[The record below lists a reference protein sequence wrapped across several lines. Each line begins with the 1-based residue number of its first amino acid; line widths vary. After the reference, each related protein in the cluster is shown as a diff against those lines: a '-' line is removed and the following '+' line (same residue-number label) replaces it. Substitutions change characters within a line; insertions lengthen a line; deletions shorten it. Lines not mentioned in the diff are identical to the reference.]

1 MRTTKSLCP
10 ECLNVIDASI
20 IEEKGKIMLEK
31 TCNKHGFFRDV
42 YWSSAVQFE
51 RMNHYMHD
59 GKGATNPNVSSNG
72 DCPASCGLCASHKT
86 TTLLANI
93 DVTNR
98 CNQNCPVC
106 FANASVSGYLYEPS
120 LDRIRTML
128 QVLRDERP
136 VPCPAVQFSGG
147 EPTVRTDIT
156 RIIKMARDFKIG
168 QVQMATNGI
177 KLAESLKFCKDLKAA
192 GLNTVYLQFDG
203 VTEEPYRITRGY
215 NALPLKLKA
224 IENCKAA
231 NLESVFLVPTLA
243 KGVNDGQVG
252 DIIRF
257 ASSNRGAVEGIN
269 FQPIS
274 FAGRV
279 NKKERMEKRV
289 TIPDLF
295 RLVEE
300 QTDGAITAEDFY
312 PVPFVVP
319 VSRFITA
326 LGGVPHAEFTVHP
339 HCGAGTYVIVEEGR
353 VTPLTRFVDVEGLVE
368 HINELGQERYRWT
381 GKTLSKIKRMMRLIS
396 ILPKHIDMGKT
407 PKSVDVKKLILNVIT
422 KGTREAI
429 REFNRH
435 MLFVGAMHFMDLY
448 NMDLERIKRCGI
460 HYATPD
466 GRIIPFCT
474 YNTIYRTE
482 VERKFATAFVDFQF
496 QKIYD

>member
-1 MRTTKSLCP
+1 LRTTKSLCP
-10 ECLNVIDASI
+10 ECLDVIDASI

-31 TCNKHGFFRDV
+31 TCNKHGFFKDV
-42 YWSSAVQFE
+42 YWSSAEQFE

-59 GKGATNPNVSSNG
+59 GGGITNQNVSSNG

-120 LDRIRTML
+120 LDRIRAMI
-128 QVLRDERP
+128 QVLRDEKP

-147 EPTVRTDIT
+147 EPTMRNDIIQ
-156 RIIKMARDFKIG
+156 IIKIAREFKIG
-168 QVQMATNGI
+168 QIQMATNGI
-177 KLAESLKFCKDLKAA
+177 KLAESLKFCKDLETA

-203 VTEEPYRITRGY
+203 VTAQPYMITRGY

-224 IENCKAA
+224 IENCRAA

-243 KGVNDGQVG
+243 KGVNDDQVG

-257 ASSNRGAVEGIN
+257 ASDNRGAVEGIN

-279 NKKERMEKRV
+279 NKEERLEKRV

-295 RLVEE
+295 RQVEE

-312 PVPFVVP
+312 PVPLVVP
-319 VSRFITA
+319 ISRFITA
-326 LGGVPHAEFTVHP
+326 LGGAPHAELTVHP

-368 HINELGQERYRWT
+368 HINELGQEKYRWT
-381 GKTLSKIKRMMRLIS
+381 GKTLSKIKRMVSLIS
-396 ILPKHIDMGKT
+396 VLPKYIDMGKA
-407 PKSVDVKKLILNVIT
+407 PRSVDIKKLIFNVLT
-422 KGTREAI
+422 KGTGEAI
-429 REFNRH
+429 REFNKH
-435 MLFVGAMHFMDLY
+435 TLFIGAMHFMDLY
-448 NMDLERIKRCGI
+448 NIDLERIKRCGV

-474 YNTIYRTE
+474 YNTIYRAE
-482 VERKFATAFVDFQF
+482 VERKFAKPLLKEDVRS
-496 QKIYD
+496 